1 MKLTVVHLEGSK
13 QGLTESLSGQVIT
26 IGRDPTN
33 SLSFDPFKDLDVS
46 TRHATLTQQGDQV
59 VLQDL
64 GSTNGT
70 FLNGEKLGAAI
81 TIPPGGCMVKFGENG
96 PKCQLSYTLDEGPGK
111 KTVMIEQL
119 RSELDQAG
127 DKERAAKSRTI
138 KVVGLLVILAIV
150 AGGVALIV
158 SNSKAQEAL
167 VASVADSA
175 RAAEK
180 QRGFATDQGA
190 DSVKASQEAFAMGD
204 EAMATAKAAE
214 ENGQFEA
221 AKAAYAS
228 AAEHFDSARNKA
240 SAASRTQLQEMQKRL
255 EENAKTERAARDAQR
270 KREQEQ
276 LAKLQAEL
284 REREKAQAEKLAALE
299 QKLKAAE
306 DVAALIRELRPLE
319 KSSNPQEL
327 EQGIAIGNKSLKDL
341 DAEGEDAKLLG
352 DLVKTL
358 EGILVRVKDLNP
370 ESLKEIA
377 RTARTKVLLVR
388 TKVVAIPAGETEAT
402 TEIRYPVAEGEGT
415 GFYASKD
422 GHVVTAK
429 EAVEPE
435 LFDAKALARKTK
447 LAEKGVTFLRKI
459 QILAYNPTSKVY
471 EPVKYNGKTLDVVI
485 ARAFPA
491 SLGEKTTATIE
502 VDGAEVK
509 VEVKPHLR
517 DEQDLVVLKVEGG
530 GDLAPFLEISPEK
543 VVEGLPCI
551 ALGVQADQAKE
562 NELALFMFDGRVKTT
577 GAVHRLDVPS
587 FMTWRGG
594 PILDARGRVVGVL
607 VRPDVVA
614 SWAANVDEIR
624 KLIESG
630 QK

>member
-13 QGLTESLSGQVIT
+13 QGLTESLAGQVIT

-33 SLSFDPFKDLDVS
+33 TLSFDPFKDLDVS

-70 FLNGEKLGAAI
+70 YLNGEKMSGAVA
-81 TIPPGGCMVKFGENG
+81 IPPGGCMVKFGENG

-119 RSELDQAG
+119 RTELDQAG
-127 DKERAAKSRTI
+127 DQERKAKSRMI
-138 KVVGLLVILAIV
+138 KVVGLLVILGIV
-150 AGGVALIV
+150 AGGVAMIV
-158 SNSKAQEAL
+158 SNSNAHEAL
-167 VASVADSA
+167 VASVGESA
-175 RAAEK
+175 RGAEK
-180 QRGFATDQGA
+180 QRGFAADQGA
-190 DSVKASQEAFAMGD
+190 DTVNESKEAFAKGE
-204 EAMATAKAAE
+204 EAMAVAKAAE
-214 ENGQFEA
+214 ENGDLEGAKVSYA
-221 AKAAYAS
+221 AAT
-228 AAEHFDSARNKA
+228 EHFDVARSKA

-255 EENAKTERAARDAQR
+255 EQNAKGEREARDAQR

-276 LAKLQAEL
+276 LAKLQADL
-284 REREKAQAEKLAALE
+284 REREKAQAAKLAALE

-319 KSSNPQEL
+319 KSSNPKEL
-327 EQGIAIGNKSLKDL
+327 SQGIAVGTKALKEL
-341 DAEGEDAKLLG
+341 DPKGEEAKLLG

-377 RTARTKVLLVR
+377 RKARTKVLLVR
-388 TKVVAIPAGETEAT
+388 TKVFAIPSGETETT

-435 LFDAKALARKTK
+435 LFDPKALARKTK

-459 QILAYNPTSKVY
+459 QVLAYNPTSKVY
-471 EPVKYNGKTLDVVI
+471 EPASYNGKVLEVVI
-485 ARAFPA
+485 ARAFPE
-491 SLGEKTTATIE
+491 SLGEKVTVTIE
-502 VDGAEVK
+502 VDGAETK
-509 VEVKPHLR
+509 VEVRPHLR
-517 DEQDLVVLKVEGG
+517 DEKDLVVLKVEGG
-530 GDLAPFLEISPEK
+530 GDLAPFLEISPETVTEK
-543 VVEGLPCI
+543 LPCI
-551 ALGVQADQAKE
+551 ALGVQADREKE
-562 NELALFMFDGRVKTT
+562 NELALFMFDGRVKAT
-577 GAVHRLDVPS
+577 GKVHRLDVPS

-594 PILDARGRVVGVL
+594 PILDARGRVVGIL

-614 SWAANVDEIR
+614 SWAASVDEIR

>member
-13 QGLTESLSGQVIT
+13 QGLTETLAGQVIT

-33 SLSFDPFKDLDVS
+33 TLSFDPFKDLDVS

-70 FLNGEKLGAAI
+70 YFNGERITAAV
-81 TIPPGGCMVKFGENG
+81 TIPAGGCMVKFGENG

-119 RSELDQAG
+119 RTELDQAS

-138 KVVGLLVILAIV
+138 KIVGLLVILGIV
-150 AGGVALIV
+150 AGGVAVIV
-158 SNSKAQEAL
+158 SNARAHDAL
-167 VASVADSA
+167 VAAVDDSA

-180 QRGFATDQGA
+180 QRGFAADQGA
-190 DSVKASQEAFAMGD
+190 DTVPQSKEAFAKGE
-204 EAMATAKAAE
+204 EAMATAKAAQ
-214 ENGQFEA
+214 ENGELEA
-221 AKAAYAS
+221 AKAAYAT
-228 AAEHFDSARNKA
+228 AAEHFDAARNKA
-240 SAASRTQLQEMQKRL
+240 SAASRTQLQDMQKRL
-255 EENAKTERAARDAQR
+255 EENAKRERAARDAQR

-284 REREKAQAEKLAALE
+284 REREQAQAAKLEALE
-299 QKLKAAE
+299 KKLKAAE

-319 KSSNPQEL
+319 KSSNAKEL
-327 EQGIAIGNKSLKDL
+327 EQGIAVGKKALAEL
-341 DAEGEDAKLLG
+341 DASGEDAKLLG
-352 DLVKTL
+352 DLVKNL
-358 EGILVRVKDLNP
+358 ESILERVKDLNP

-377 RTARTKVLLVR
+377 RQARTKVLLVK

-435 LFDAKALARKTK
+435 LFDPKALARKTK

-459 QILAYNPTSKVY
+459 QVLAYNPTSKVY
-471 EPVKYNGKTLDVVI
+471 EPVKYNGKTLEVVI
-485 ARAFPA
+485 ARAFPE
-491 SLGEKTTATIE
+491 SPGEKTEVTIE
-502 VDGAEVK
+502 VDGAEAK
-509 VEVKPHLR
+509 VEVEPHLR
-517 DEQDLVVLKVEGG
+517 DEKDLVVLKVEGG

-543 VVEGLPCI
+543 VTEGLPCI
-551 ALGVQADQAKE
+551 ALGVQADQEKE
-562 NELALFMFDGRVKTT
+562 NELALFMFDGRVKKT
-577 GAVHRLDVPS
+577 GPVHRLDVPS

-614 SWAANVDEIR
+614 SWAASVDEIR